1 MIMSLIV
8 IGIALGLA
16 ALWMVRGFFSSFLH
30 MICVIAAGA
39 IAFALWEPLAYLILE
54 KAPKDG
60 FLAFI
65 ESTAWGVALVVPFA
79 FSLAILRVLVDKA
92 IPANAQLETLP
103 DYIGGAVCGL
113 VTGTITAGI
122 IALSVNMLWFGTSF
136 LGHQR
141 LEWDSVG
148 STMKRQSGLMFPA
161 DDLVAKFYGGLSTT
175 AFEPKA
181 DLALARQYPDL
192 SDVPG
197 ALRFSLGDGEGRT
210 TFRPEQFA
218 LTSVYTVGLDD
229 QGNRIQGVSLQS
241 MLQDKFNTSPQ
252 PIQDRRGESYPP
264 DSYLAGFVTRFEPG
278 AREKGISIVA
288 LTPSQA
294 RLVCAPRD
302 GEGAWKEV
310 FPAAVVTRSDPDF
323 VDEFDTQQPGTPGLL
338 PGAAPP
344 KPDAV
349 VRYRLEK
356 DAIASVSSEASPTM
370 AIEFVVPAGYE
381 PASLYIKNVR
391 VDVRGRVD
399 QRFRAPT
406 QRNILVESGE
416 LLEGGGL
423 QFTDHQNMVTVQRIG
438 DSWNAQGITTFANL
452 TGRTLL
458 HKTRVGGLTI
468 TQRDEQ
474 NVISDGIGLI
484 PRNTLAERD
493 VPKSL
498 QVSRFAVTE
507 GSAMVQVTMMPGN
520 QTGVDPAVEL
530 TRPPFQGAPLEE
542 RLYLIDTDGTPY
554 PAVGYVYSDARNVY
568 IRYTLSRPLGGLAD
582 LPNVPSR
589 PNPAISLI
597 MLFEVTGDVQIGA
610 LAIGDKVYARFDPP
624 IDARTR

>member
-1 MIMSLIV
+1 MSLIV
-8 IGIALGLA
+8 IAIALGLA

-103 DYIGGAVCGL
+103 DYIGGAICGL

-122 IALSVNMLWFGTSF
+122 LAMGVNMLWFGTSF
-136 LGHQR
+136 MGHQR

-175 AFEPKA
+175 VFEPKP
-181 DLALARQYPDL
+181 DMALARQYPDL

-197 ALRFSLGDGEGRT
+197 ALRFSLGDGEGRN
-210 TFRPEQFA
+210 TFRPGQFT
-218 LTSVYTVGLDD
+218 LTSVYTLGLDD
-229 QGNRIQGVSLQS
+229 QGNRIQSVTLQS

-252 PIQDRRGESYPP
+252 PIQDRDGEAFPPQSYI
-264 DSYLAGFVTRFEPG
+264 AGFVTQFQPA

-288 LTPSQA
+288 LTPAQA
-294 RLVCAPRD
+294 RLVCAPKD
-302 GEGAWKEV
+302 GEGEWKEV
-310 FPAAVVTRSDPDF
+310 FPAAVITRSDPDF
-323 VDEFDTQQPGTPGLL
+323 AKQVENEQINTPGVL
-338 PGAAPP
+338 PGAGFQT
-344 KPDAV
+344 PDEV

-381 PASLYIKNVR
+381 PATLYLRNVR

-416 LLEGGGL
+416 LLKGGGL
-423 QFTDHQNMVTVQRIG
+423 QFTELEGMVTVQRVG
-438 DSWNAQGITTFANL
+438 DSWNAQGITTLSNL
-452 TGRTLL
+452 PGRTLL
-458 HKTRVGGLTI
+458 HKSRVGGLTI
-468 TQRDEQ
+468 SKRDEQ
-474 NVISDGIGLI
+474 NVITDGIGMI
-484 PRNTLAERD
+484 PKNTLAERD
-493 VPKSL
+493 VPKAL
-498 QVSRFAVTE
+498 QVSRFGVTE

-520 QTGVDPAVEL
+520 QTGVDPATEL
-530 TRPPFQGAPLEE
+530 TRPPYQGAPQEE
-542 RLYLIDTDGTPY
+542 RLYLIDTNGTPY
-554 PAVGYVYSDARNVY
+554 PAVGYIYTDVRNVY

-589 PNPAISLI
+589 PNPAITLI
-597 MLFEVTGDVQIGA
+597 MLFEVTADVEIEA
-610 LAIGDKVYARFDPP
+610 MAIGDKIYTRFEPP
-624 IDARTR
+624 IEARSR